1 MKALVT
7 GAAGFIGSNLSER
20 CLELGWD
27 VVGLDCLTDYYPRHE
42 KLANIE
48 IARSD
53 DRYEFIEADLLEH
66 DLVALLDDV
75 DVVFHQAGQP
85 GVRASWADGFTDYVR
100 WNVEATQR
108 LLEAATSAS
117 LARFVYASSSSIYGA
132 TTTFPTTEETLPAP
146 RSPYGVTKLAGEH
159 LTGLYAAIF
168 GVPTAAL
175 RYFTVYGPRQ
185 RPDMAT
191 HRLLE
196 CGLTGGTFELYGSGD
211 AVRDFTYVGDV
222 VEANVLAATS
232 DIEPGTI
239 VNIAGGS
246 SVSMNELIEVA
257 GEAVGHPID
266 VRRTEVA
273 RGDVPKT
280 HASTEA
286 ARSKLGWAPQ
296 VSIHEGVRHQAE
308 TVRARLP

>member
-1 MKALVT
+1 MKVLVT

-20 CLELGWD
+20 CLDLGWD
-27 VVGLDCLTDYYPRHE
+27 VVGLDCLTDYYPRNE

-48 IARSD
+48 IARAS
-53 DRYEFIEADLLEH
+53 DRYEFLEADLLEA

-100 WNVEATQR
+100 WNVQATQR
-108 LLEAATSAS
+108 LLEAATNSS
-117 LARFVYASSSSIYGA
+117 LKRFVYASSSSVYGA
-132 TTTFPTTEETLPAP
+132 TKTFPTTEQTLPAP

-159 LTGLYAAIF
+159 LTSLYAANF

-196 CGLTGGTFELYGSGD
+196 CGFTGGTFELYGSGD

-232 DIEPGTI
+232 DVEPGTI
-239 VNIAGGS
+239 MNIAGGS
-246 SVSMNELIEVA
+246 SVSMNDLIEVA
-257 GEAVGHPID
+257 GDAVGTPID

-286 ARSKLGWAPQ
+286 AQSQLGWAPQ
-296 VSIHEGVRHQAE
+296 VSIHEGVRRQAE
-308 TVRARLP
+308 TVRARLS

>member
-20 CLELGWD
+20 CLDLGWD
-27 VVGLDCLTDYYPRHE
+27 VIGLDCLTDYYPRAE
-42 KLANIE
+42 KVANLE
-48 IARSD
+48 IAQAN
-53 DRYEFIEADLLEH
+53 DRYSFLEANLLDH

-85 GVRASWADGFTDYVR
+85 GVRASWADGFTDYVS
-100 WNVEATQR
+100 WNVQATQR
-108 LLEAATSAS
+108 LLEAAAVSS
-117 LARFVYASSSSIYGA
+117 LTRFVYASSSSIYGA
-132 TTTFPTTEETLPAP
+132 TKTFPTTEQTLPAP

-159 LTGLYAAIF
+159 LTSLYAANF

-196 CGLTGGTFELYGSGD
+196 CGLTGGTFELYGNGD

-232 DIEPGTI
+232 DVEPGSI
-239 VNIAGGS
+239 MNIAGGS

-257 GEAVGHPID
+257 GQAVGNPID
-266 VRRTEVA
+266 VRRTDVA
-273 RGDVPKT
+273 QGDVPKT

-286 ARSKLGWAPQ
+286 AQAMLGWSPQ
-296 VSIHEGVRHQAE
+296 VSIHEGVRRQAE
-308 TVRARLP
+308 AVRARLS

>member
-20 CLELGWD
+20 CLDLGWD
-27 VVGLDCLTDYYPRHE
+27 VIGLDCLTDYYPRAE
-42 KLANIE
+42 KVANLE
-48 IARSD
+48 IAQAN
-53 DRYEFIEADLLEH
+53 DRYSFLEANLLDH

-85 GVRASWADGFTDYVR
+85 GVRASWADGFTDYVS
-100 WNVEATQR
+100 WNVQATQR
-108 LLEAATSAS
+108 LLEAAAVSS
-117 LARFVYASSSSIYGA
+117 LTRFVYASSSSIYGA
-132 TTTFPTTEETLPAP
+132 TKTFPTTEQTLPAP

-159 LTGLYAAIF
+159 LTSLYAANF

-196 CGLTGGTFELYGSGD
+196 CGLTGGTFELYGNGD

-232 DIEPGTI
+232 DVEPGSI
-239 VNIAGGS
+239 MNIAGGS
-246 SVSMNELIEVA
+246 SVSMNELIDVA
-257 GEAVGHPID
+257 GQAVGNPID
-266 VRRTEVA
+266 VRRTDVA
-273 RGDVPKT
+273 QGDVPKT

-286 ARSKLGWAPQ
+286 AQAMLGWSPQ
-296 VSIHEGVRHQAE
+296 VSIHEGVRRQAE
-308 TVRARLP
+308 AVRARLS